1 MLSALIAFKRLP
13 DIDNT
18 PLTRLGKFV
27 LCILG
32 YPGNV
37 IDEVHCSDY
46 AIANGLGGF
55 RPDRC
60 FIALLFEGDGV
71 VAVVVNR
78 PSHGNQQADNDSA
91 DDFG

>member
-1 MLSALIAFKRLP
+1 SSGSRNKLLSTLIALKRLP
-13 DIDNT
+13 DVDNT
-18 PLTRLGKFV
+18 LLTCLGKFD

-60 FIALLFEGDGV
+60 FITLIFEGDGV
-71 VAVVVNR
+71 IAVAVNEECQ
-78 PSHGNQQADNDSA
+78 HAD
-91 DDFG
+91 